1 MGFHVFSVISVVFK
15 QEPQSFYADVV
26 NRMPGLVEVVGDRFV
41 PVVLDVSH
49 SVHVNLLCVLICFL
63 GR

>member
-15 QEPQSFYADVV
+15 QEPQSFHEDVV

-41 PVVLDVSH
+41 PVVFDCH
-49 SVHVNLLCVLICFL
+49 FEAFANRD
-63 GR
+63 GE